1 MAGLVPAIHD
11 LPRSTKNVDARDKP
25 GHDEHKPTV
34 RAMSMTLP
42 HLTDAESFRAFRSA
56 SSQWLP
62 VALDIA
68 RGHGLDVGS
77 PHVFPTGT
85 NLVIGLG
92 DRLILKIFPPLLR
105 AQFVSERASLMQLAS
120 RLHVPIPGIVAEGE
134 RDGWPYLVITRLA
147 GALGSEVWPS
157 LPEDQKERV
166 LRQIGETI
174 AAVQRVPLGELA
186 QIEPRWDAFM
196 RAQMQG
202 CKARHTR
209 LGLAPKFLAGLDDLL
224 RDAARLIPMDAPPVI
239 LIGEYIPENF
249 LLACDDGE
257 WSLKGLFDFGDVLAG
272 WRDYDLLGPSA
283 FMAAGRPGRVRSL
296 LEGFG
301 YPRPDDALKRRLMA
315 LMLLHRASDLN
326 SHICIE
332 GWQERAADL
341 VELQELIWPG

>member
-1 MAGLVPAIHD
+1 
-11 LPRSTKNVDARDKP
+11 
-25 GHDEHKPTV
+25 
-34 RAMSMTLP
+34 MSMLLP
-42 HLTDAESFRAFRSA
+42 HFADAESFRAFRA
-56 SSQWLP
+56 DPPRWLP
-62 VALDIA
+62 IALDIA
-68 RGHGLDVGS
+68 RSHDLDVS
-77 PHVFPTGT
+77 APHVFTTGT
-85 NLVIGLG
+85 NLVVGLG

-105 AQFVSERASLMQLAS
+105 AQFVSERGSLAQLAR
-120 RLHVPIPGIVAEGE
+120 RLDLPIPEIVAEGE

-147 GALGSEVWPS
+147 GTLGSEVWPS
-157 LPEDQKERV
+157 LPEAQKERV

-174 AAVQRVPLGELA
+174 ASVQRAPLGPLA
-186 QIEPRWDAFM
+186 QIQPRWDDFM

-202 CKARHTR
+202 CEARHTR

-224 RDAARLIPMDAPPVI
+224 RDAAKLIPTDAPPVI

-249 LLACDDGE
+249 LLACHDDQ
-257 WSLKGLFDFGDVLAG
+257 WSLAGLFDFGDVLAG

-301 YPRPDDALKRRLMA
+301 YAKPDFALKRRLMA

-332 GWQERAADL
+332 GWQDKANDL
-341 VELQELIWPG
+341 VELQELIWAE